1 MLIRKSIPLAVAFAL
16 MIVLSIVSIRVGA
29 VFVPFNELWSSL
41 VTDDASFS
49 FIVREYRL
57 PRIVVGILSCFGLA
71 VAGVILQSIIR
82 NPLAS
87 PDVIGI
93 TKGAGFAA
101 ALVIFVFPGAPDYV
115 LPAAAFAGAILAF
128 SLLLLLSRRMTLTP
142 ASFALVGIAI
152 GAIFQAGIQ
161 YLLVKNPSDIN
172 MALLWMSGSLW
183 GRGWDDALMLLPW
196 LIILL
201 PIVWWNFA
209 KLNVF
214 QLGDE
219 WSVALGLNKVRER
232 FWLLLLAVALT
243 AISVAAVGAIGFI
256 GLIAPHT
263 ARLLVGGRH
272 QWLIPL
278 AAFIGADLM
287 LLGDCLG
294 RVLIIPREVSVG
306 IMTAIIGAPYFVYL
320 LRRAR
325 VRNR

>member
-1 MLIRKSIPLAVAFAL
+1 MLLRKSRPLLIAFAL
-16 MIVLSIVSIRVGA
+16 LFILSVLSVRAGA
-29 VFVPFNELWSSL
+29 VSVPFHELWASL
-41 VTDDASFS
+41 VTKDSAFS

-57 PRIVVGILSCFGLA
+57 PRIAVGILAGFGLA

-101 ALVIFVFPGAPDYV
+101 TLVIFVFPGAPGYA
-115 LPAAAFAGAILAF
+115 LPAAAFAGALLSF
-128 SLLLLLSRRMTLTP
+128 FLLLLLSRRMTLTP
-142 ASFALVGIAI
+142 ASFALVGIAV

-183 GRGWDDALMLLPW
+183 GRGWDEALMLLPW
-196 LIILL
+196 IIVLL
-201 PIVWWNFA
+201 PIAWWNFA

-219 WSVALGLNKVRER
+219 WSVALGLNIVRER
-232 FWLLLLAVALT
+232 LWLLLLAVALT
-243 AISVAAVGAIGFI
+243 AISVAAVGAIGFV

-278 AAFIGADLM
+278 AALIGADIM

-325 VRNR
+325 VRNG

>member
-1 MLIRKSIPLAVAFAL
+1 MRKSMPLFIAFAL
-16 MIVLSIVSIRVGA
+16 LIVLAVLSVRVGA
-29 VFVPFNELWSSL
+29 VSVPFQELWESL
-41 VTDDASFS
+41 VTKDGSFS
-49 FIVREYRL
+49 FIVREYRM
-57 PRIVVGILSCFGLA
+57 PRIVVGILAGFGLA

-101 ALVIFVFPGAPDYV
+101 TLVIFVFPGAPSYA
-115 LPAAAFAGAILAF
+115 LPIAAFAGALFAF
-128 SLLLLLSRRMTLTP
+128 LLLLLLSRRMTLTP

-152 GAIFQAGIQ
+152 GAVFQAGIQ

-183 GRGWDDALMLLPW
+183 GRSWDEAFMLLPW
-196 LIILL
+196 IIVLL
-201 PIVWWNFA
+201 PVAWWNFA

-219 WSVALGLNKVRER
+219 WSVALGLNLVRER
-232 FWLLLLAVALT
+232 LWLLLLAVALT

-278 AAFIGADLM
+278 AALLGADMM

-325 VRNR
+325 VRSE